1 MNIYQLFPRLFGNK
15 QTSFRMNGSKAENG
29 CGTFDDIDETA
40 LNAIRDL
47 GITHIWL
54 TGILEHASEST
65 GTHPDITTGRAGSPY
80 ALTNYRSVDPDLGTM
95 AGYEQLVTRFRQ
107 HGVKVIIDYISTPLE
122 RQNTD

>member
-15 QTSFRMNGSKAENG
+15 QTAFRMNGSKIENG

-54 TGILEHASEST
+54 TGILEHASEYN
-65 GTHPDITTGRAGSPY
+65 GR
-80 ALTNYRSVDPDLGTM
+80 
-95 AGYEQLVTRFRQ
+95 F
-107 HGVKVIIDYISTPLE
+107 
-122 RQNTD
+122 